1 MTENPVTISQ
11 TERIGDI
18 CALFADKN
26 IGGVPVTKDGE
37 IIGIITEKDI
47 LHVIKKA

>member
-1 MTENPVTISQ
+1 MAEDPITVSQ

-18 CALFADKN
+18 CALIAEKN

-47 LHVIKKA
+47 LNAIKTL